1 MTLFGFETYK
11 TFSRWRTYIS
21 FAVLALIVVMTE
33 IVMRVSA
40 QEIVTGMMRP
50 FQRDFIIAG
59 NILNA
64 WFITAFIMNSL
75 HFHIP
80 FLVTLVAGDIVSS
93 EATAG
98 TVRFLLIRPPSR
110 QRILNAKYLVALFY
124 TAALVCFFALL
135 CCALG
140 LVLFGSGDLIMHRLG
155 QFSVVF
161 IPEAEIPVRMSLAF
175 VAAVWSMTVVAS
187 IAFLFSA
194 MAENSIGPIIGT
206 MAVVICFLIFGNL
219 PLDFFRHLRPF
230 FFTTH
235 MLLWQGFLD
244 RSISWWEIGTSA
256 LILGLHNAALFLIA
270 SVIYRRKDITS

>member
-1 MTLFGFETYK
+1 MTLFGFEAYK

-21 FAVLALIVVMTE
+21 FGVLALIVVMTE

-40 QEIVTGMMRP
+40 QEIVTSMMKP
-50 FQRDFIIAG
+50 FQRDFIIVG

-80 FLVTLVAGDIVSS
+80 FFVTLVAGDIVSS

-110 QRILNAKYLVALFY
+110 QKILNAKYLTALFY
-124 TAALVCFFALL
+124 TAGLVVFFAVL
-135 CCALG
+135 CVVLG
-140 LVLFGSGDLIMHRLG
+140 LALFGSGDLIMHRLG

-161 IPEAEIPVRMSLAF
+161 IPEAEIPLRMLLAF

-187 IAFLFSA
+187 VAFLFSA

-219 PLDFFRHLRPF
+219 PLDFFRQLKPF

-235 MLLWQGFLD
+235 MLLWQGFFD
-244 RSISWWEIGTSA
+244 RAIPWLAIGQSA

-270 SVIYRRKDITS
+270 SVIYRRKDIKS

>member
-1 MTLFGFETYK
+1 MTLFGFEAYK

-21 FAVLALIVVMTE
+21 FGVLALIVVMTE

-40 QEIVTGMMRP
+40 QEIVTSMMKP

-80 FLVTLVAGDIVSS
+80 FFVTLVAGDIVSS

-110 QRILNAKYLVALFY
+110 QKILNAKYLTALFY
-124 TAALVCFFALL
+124 TAGLVVFFALL
-135 CCALG
+135 CCVLG
-140 LVLFGSGDLIMHRLG
+140 LALFGSGDLIMHRLG

-161 IPEAEIPVRMSLAF
+161 IPEAEIPLRLLLAF
-175 VAAVWSMTVVAS
+175 VAAIWSMTVVAS
-187 IAFLFSA
+187 LAFLFSA
-194 MAENSIGPIIGT
+194 LAENSIGPIIGT

-219 PLDFFRHLRPF
+219 PLAFFRQLKPF

-235 MLLWQGFLD
+235 MLLWQGFFD
-244 RSISWWEIGTSA
+244 SSIRWLEIGASA
-256 LILGLHNAALFLIA
+256 LILGMHNAVLFLIA
-270 SVIYRRKDITS
+270 SVIYRRKDIKS